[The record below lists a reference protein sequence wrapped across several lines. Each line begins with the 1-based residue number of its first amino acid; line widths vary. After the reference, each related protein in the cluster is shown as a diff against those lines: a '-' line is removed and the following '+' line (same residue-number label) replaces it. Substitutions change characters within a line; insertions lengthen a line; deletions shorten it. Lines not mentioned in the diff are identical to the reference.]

1 MRSGAAAARS
11 QYNTIERSKTK
22 GAAVSALRREHLSML
37 RSPPHALQPKAR
49 GYNMLMQRGS
59 VTANDWVQC
68 MRFECVARAQ
78 EIVSVY
84 QLGEWKSRVTKQV
97 DWSGV
102 CAYMHAYIESGRGNN
117 KYLSTNVLNMQQA
130 SIEQLAFG
138 EQTN

>member
-1 MRSGAAAARS
+1 MCGLRWWHFLQMSDRVCDNMQRAVRSKATQPRPAVVVCARPRQQTTIDKPNWMRSGAAAARS

-59 VTANDWVQC
+59 ATANDWVQC

-84 QLGEWKSRVTKQV
+84 QLGE
-97 DWSGV
+97 
-102 CAYMHAYIESGRGNN
+102 
-117 KYLSTNVLNMQQA
+117 
-130 SIEQLAFG
+130 
-138 EQTN
+138 